1 MCAFTRKYDDIY
13 RSVVYN
19 WAAAVEEPGP
29 QGPGFLSSQVGSRLN
44 LVGLRPSRPRFRHPC
59 SKGLWRTVTRRE
71 FRNAKWH
78 PRRRIA
84 RLAIY
89 SSSLNVVW
97 QEWCPISGQG
107 FPSLE
112 GFTHNPV
119 QSVDTPQFHVNIK
132 KIGDDGLIWQ
142 MTSSDEQWQHSQM
155 HLLEFMWLVSSEFVE
170 IRSVISPYQ
179 TTFMYVVNAPK
190 KYFCFCTCCVCLYQA
205 CAAVF
210 GMHTT
215 GTNDVVSQVWTLTP
229 LALLPSMWR
238 IVGKNR
244 KKKLLV
250 GQAKCEYWI

>member
-1 MCAFTRKYDDIY
+1 MSYFWTRFSIPGGFYPQSCAKGWYATVSCKYKE
-13 RSVVYN
+13 N
-19 WAAAVEEPGP
+19 WGW
-29 QGPGFLSSQVGSRLN
+29 Q
-44 LVGLRPSRPRFRHPC
+44 LV
-59 SKGLWRTVTRRE
+59 
-71 FRNAKWH
+71 
-78 PRRRIA
+78 
-84 RLAIY
+84 
-89 SSSLNVVW
+89 
-97 QEWCPISGQG
+97 
-107 FPSLE
+107 
-112 GFTHNPV
+112 
-119 QSVDTPQFHVNIK
+119 
-132 KIGDDGLIWQ
+132 WQ

-170 IRSVISPYQ
+170 IRSVIWPENFTPYQ

-210 GMHTT
+210 SMHTT

-244 KKKLLV
+244 KKKKLLV